1 MKVTNVPQIFRFS
14 TSIDIPILI
23 PDRGLRVTSGGSSQ
37 IGTQVR
43 DYPYTDDY
51 QIGKVVGSGASGDV
65 FQAKLKK
72 SAKWMAAQ
80 KDVVLKTLPKS
91 NISAKKLEEL
101 VAESTSFP
109 FKTLR
114 RKMLNVRTCM
124 YFAID
129 YTQMH
134 RSMSGALWKRD

>member
-1 MKVTNVPQIFRFS
+1 MRFFVFS
-14 TSIDIPILI
+14 TSICTPILAL
-23 PDRGLRVTSGGSSQ
+23 DRGLRVTSGGSSQ

-101 VAESTSFP
+101 VAESTSFS

-114 RKMLNVRTCM
+114 RKLLNVRM

-129 YTQMH
+129 YTPIH
-134 RSMSGALWKRD
+134 RNMSGALWQRD